1 MLYTLLSYPII
12 TKLEL
17 HSCDCC
23 QQTQSCRGKFSGGF
37 NNNSPDSCCYF
48 NQDRGG
54 YCYNLV
60 DSDGVVWTVLLKRK
74 WSFTIRSFSRPNF
87 VSFLLRFSI
96 TFCLYICFVAK
107 RFMCCFCLIK
117 SLYGLGALKGI
128 LGDVKIK
135 LWRCH
140 VFCSVLVASLYPKP
154 SNVTFP

>member
-1 MLYTLLSYPII
+1 MSYPII

-37 NNNSPDSCCYF
+37 NNNSPDSCCYL

-54 YCYNLV
+54 YFYNLV
-60 DSDGVVWTVLLKRK
+60 DSDRVDKVERTVLLKRTC
-74 WSFTIRSFSRPNF
+74 SFIIRSFSGPNC

-96 TFCLYICFVAK
+96 TFCVYNCFIIAK
-107 RFMCCFCLIK
+107 RFMCYFYLIK
-117 SLYGLGALKGI
+117 SLYVQGALKGI

-140 VFCSVLVASLYPKP
+140 VFSSVLVASLCPKP